1 MINKS
6 QILSFKN
13 NGYVILRKYLSE
25 NKIKTLKKE
34 IELISKKHQIKNIFA
49 SKKDLFWK
57 KNFKKLNNLR
67 LELNYNNKRFD
78 NFFNS
83 KLFYSDTSRIK
94 KKKSSKF
101 KVDKI
106 RFNIPALKSK
116 LHPWHQDEITW
127 PNKTNQNPLTF
138 WVPLVN
144 IDKKNGIEFAK
155 LSKKSDFL
163 FDHKYGKDPKTKLK
177 YATFQ
182 NKKILNKTFKPKL
195 KIGDVIIFDAFLPH
209 RSCLNITKKIRISI
223 DTRFR

>member
-25 NKIKTLKKE
+25 NKIKTLKRE
-34 IELISKKHQIKNIFA
+34 IELISQKHKIKNIFV

-57 KNFKKLNNLR
+57 KNLKRLDNLR
-67 LELNYNNKRFD
+67 LELNYNNKRLD

-94 KKKSSKF
+94 KKKSFKF

-106 RFNIPALKSK
+106 RFNMPSLKRK

-127 PNKTNQNPLTF
+127 PNRTNQNPITF

-144 IDKKNGIEFAK
+144 IDKKNGIEFAR
-155 LSKKSDFL
+155 LPKKSNSL
-163 FDHKYGKDPKTKLK
+163 LIHKYGKNPKTKLK
-177 YATFQ
+177 YATFK
-182 NKKILNKTFKPKL
+182 NKKILNKTFKPEL